1 MKLEILW
8 HLVKSQVTRISKI
21 IRDLVDFSRP
31 SNYELRLT
39 DVNKNIEE
47 AIEIIKVGAKAK
59 NIIFKKELNKNLPL
73 LPLVADQIQQVFVN
87 ILLNAV
93 DVIIE
98 RPKLKGDTISVETD
112 LDEDNIIVTFTDSG
126 KGIPEE
132 NLSKVFE
139 PFFTT
144 KKEGKGTGLGLWVS
158 YGIIKSFQ
166 GDIKVSSKL
175 GEGTIFYI
183 SLPIHT

>member
-1 MKLEILW
+1 M
-8 HLVKSQVTRISKI
+8 
-21 IRDLVDFSRP
+21 
-31 SNYELRLT
+31 
-39 DVNKNIEE
+39 
-47 AIEIIKVGAKAK
+47 
-59 NIIFKKELNKNLPL
+59 
-73 LPLVADQIQQVFVN
+73 
-87 ILLNAV
+87 NAV